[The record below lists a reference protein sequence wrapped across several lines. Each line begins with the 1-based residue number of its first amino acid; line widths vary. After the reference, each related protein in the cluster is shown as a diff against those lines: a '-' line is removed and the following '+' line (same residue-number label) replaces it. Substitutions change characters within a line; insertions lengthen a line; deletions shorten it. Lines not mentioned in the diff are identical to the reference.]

1 MRQLCAVGPS
11 RSLTTMVNPGEVL
24 EGLNTRLPERGRI
37 QQEWAVASATYAPA
51 TMFSKL
57 DGVTRF
63 PARLVPGLK
72 APVPTALIMGNS
84 AGSRA
89 GRDGKSGRT
98 LPRLGA
104 ACGRPHPSAGGRRLT
119 PAG

>member
-57 DGVTRF
+57 DGLTRF
-63 PARLVPGLK
+63 PARLLPGLK
-72 APVPTALIMGNS
+72 APAPTAPVMGNS
-84 AGSRA
+84 AASRA

-104 ACGRPHPSAGGRRLT
+104 ACDSELRAARPG
-119 PAG
+119 